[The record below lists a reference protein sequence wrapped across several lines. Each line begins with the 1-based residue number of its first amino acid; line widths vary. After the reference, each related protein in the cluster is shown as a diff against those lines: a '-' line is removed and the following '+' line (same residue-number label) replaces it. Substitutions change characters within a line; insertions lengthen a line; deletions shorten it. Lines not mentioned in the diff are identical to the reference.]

1 MKVAKSS
8 CEEKKC
14 ILWKILPEGGNVLYN
29 YREEVAQPEPPL
41 EEVTHVRKEMRQR
54 ETGP

>member
-1 MKVAKSS
+1 M
-8 CEEKKC
+8 
-14 ILWKILPEGGNVLYN
+14 YN